1 MGTKSAIEWT
11 NSTWNVITGCDKV
24 SPGCKNCYAER
35 VANRLQKM
43 GVKKYSNGFGLR
55 IHPEVLDYPLK
66 LKESKM
72 IFVNSMSDLFHEKL
86 SFNFIKNIFDIME
99 KANWHKYQIL
109 TKRSKRLKEFGKYYG
124 RFPDNVWIGVS
135 VESSLYKKRIDDLKT
150 VKSKTHF
157 LSLEPLLGSLG
168 DMDLDDI
175 EWVIAGGESGPNFR
189 ECKVEWLREI
199 RDQCVMQHV
208 PFFFKQWG
216 GLTPKSGGRT
226 LDSKIWDEFP
236 NETDSKLKIS
246 LMNEL

>member
-1 MGTKSAIEWT
+1 MGNKSAIEWT

-35 VANRLQKM
+35 VATRLQKM
-43 GVKKYSNGFGLR
+43 RVKKYSNGFDLR
-55 IHPEVLDYPLK
+55 LHPEVLDYPLK

-86 SFNFIKNIFDIME
+86 SFNFIRQIFNIME

-109 TKRSKRLKEFGKYYG
+109 TKRSKRLKEFSKKYGK
-124 RFPDNVWIGVS
+124 FPDNVWIGVS
-135 VESSLYKKRIDDLKT
+135 VESSFFKNRIEDLKT
-150 VKSKTHF
+150 VNSKIHF

-168 DMDLDDI
+168 NIDLDDI

-189 ECKVEWLREI
+189 ECKIEWLREI
-199 RDQCVMQHV
+199 RDQCVIQDV

-236 NETDSKLKIS
+236 KETDSKIKIS
-246 LMNEL
+246 LMNKL